1 MSRVLIVCT
10 TDSMIWN
17 FLVPHIK
24 NLTDN
29 GYDVECAC
37 SITGYFYKK
46 LQELYGLSMHQ
57 VDFARSPY
65 SMRNVRAFM
74 QLCCLMKR
82 NKYDIVFCHEP
93 VGGAMGRIV
102 GHLYKATVVYMA
114 HGFHFYKG
122 APKSAVIYY
131 YIEKFLA
138 RYTDVLITINKED
151 YDVAKKFY
159 TKEKCLL
166 NGIGVD
172 TSRFVHKAKSD
183 YLFQE
188 LNINKEETVLL
199 SVGELIKRKNHE
211 TMIRAIEE
219 IKRPDIHYVI
229 AGDGELEDYYRDL
242 IIQLGLNNV
251 HLLGYRT
258 DVNELCNAADIFV
271 IPSYQE
277 GLSVALMEAM
287 ACGLPVI
294 ASRIRGNVDLIQND
308 VGGILVGVDELSEY
322 KEAIIKLA
330 NNKKLR
336 KNMGYSN
343 IDRVKQ
349 FDILSVEKQ
358 LLSVFESL

>member
-1 MSRVLIVCT
+1 
-10 TDSMIWN
+10 
-17 FLVPHIK
+17 
-24 NLTDN
+24 
-29 GYDVECAC
+29 
-37 SITGYFYKK
+37 
-46 LQELYGLSMHQ
+46 
-57 VDFARSPY
+57 
-65 SMRNVRAFM
+65 
-74 QLCCLMKR
+74 
-82 NKYDIVFCHEP
+82 
-93 VGGAMGRIV
+93 
-102 GHLYKATVVYMA
+102 
-114 HGFHFYKG
+114 
-122 APKSAVIYY
+122 Y

-172 TSRFVHKAKSD
+172 TSRFVHKPKSD